1 MKIVQR
7 TGSLSLLYA
16 FMDAT
21 RRRPSAEGA
30 LLHRER
36 PIGLYVLETGG
47 CEGCFMEIESLN
59 GSAFALEQAGF
70 VCVSDPADADWLL
83 LTGAMTRVCA
93 EMLDR
98 VWRAMPP
105 GRCLI
110 AVGGCAVDGGPFPAG
125 YAMLGGLQALTP
137 VRHSIAGC
145 PPSPDDI
152 LRALQ
157 ELAQA

>member
-1 MKIVQR
+1 MSVKR
-7 TGSLSLLYA
+7 TGPLSLLYA

-21 RRRPSAEGA
+21 RWRPSTQETPPR
-30 LLHRER
+30 RER

-70 VCVSDPADADWLL
+70 VCVTDPADADWLL
-83 LTGAMTRVCA
+83 LTGAVTRVCA
-93 EMLDR
+93 EMVDR

-110 AVGGCAVDGGPFPAG
+110 AVGACAVDGGPFPAG
-125 YAMLGGLQALTP
+125 YATLDGLQALTP
-137 VRHSIAGC
+137 VRRSIAGC
-145 PPSPDDI
+145 PPSPEDL

-157 ELAQA
+157 ELAQS

>member
-1 MKIVQR
+1 MKTVQR
-7 TGSLSLLYA
+7 TGPLSLLYA
-16 FMDAT
+16 FMDAA
-21 RRRPSAEGA
+21 RGRASVEGEVPR
-30 LLHRER
+30 RER

-47 CEGCFMEIESLN
+47 CEGCFMEIESLK

-83 LTGAMTRVCA
+83 LTGAVTRVCA

-105 GRCLI
+105 GRSLI
-110 AVGGCAVDGGPFPAG
+110 AVGACAVDGGPFPAG
-125 YAMLGGLQALTP
+125 YATLGGLEALTP
-137 VRHSIAGC
+137 VRRSIAGC

-157 ELAQA
+157 ELAQV

>member
-1 MKIVQR
+1 MSGVR
-7 TGSLSLLYA
+7 RAGPLSLLYA

-21 RRRPSAEGA
+21 RWRPSMQETAPR
-30 LLHRER
+30 RER

-70 VCVSDPADADWLL
+70 VCVTDPADADWLL
-83 LTGAMTRVCA
+83 LTGAVTRVCA
-93 EMLDR
+93 EMVDR

-110 AVGGCAVDGGPFPAG
+110 AVGACAVDGGPFPAG
-125 YAMLGGLQALTP
+125 YATLGGLQALTP
-137 VRHSIAGC
+137 VRRSIAGC
-145 PPSPDDI
+145 PPSPEDL

-157 ELAQA
+157 ELARG

>member
-1 MKIVQR
+1 MQETAPR
-7 TGSLSLLYA
+7 
-16 FMDAT
+16 
-21 RRRPSAEGA
+21 
-30 LLHRER
+30 RER

-70 VCVSDPADADWLL
+70 VCVNDPADADWLL
-83 LTGAMTRVCA
+83 LTGAVTRVCA
-93 EMLDR
+93 EMVDR

-110 AVGGCAVDGGPFPAG
+110 AVGACAVDGGPFPAG
-125 YAMLGGLQALTP
+125 YATLGGLQALTP
-137 VRHSIAGC
+137 VRRSIAGC
-145 PPSPDDI
+145 PPSPEDL

-157 ELAQA
+157 ELAQG

>member
-1 MKIVQR
+1 
-7 TGSLSLLYA
+7 
-16 FMDAT
+16 MDAA
-21 RRRPSAEGA
+21 RGRASVEGEVPR
-30 LLHRER
+30 RER

-47 CEGCFMEIESLN
+47 CEGCFMEIESLK

-83 LTGAMTRVCA
+83 LTGAVTRVCA

-105 GRCLI
+105 GRSLI
-110 AVGGCAVDGGPFPAG
+110 AVGACAVDGGPFPAG
-125 YAMLGGLQALTP
+125 YATLGGLEALTP
-137 VRHSIAGC
+137 VRRSIAGC

-157 ELAQA
+157 ELAQV